1 MLGSPP
7 PRALALALG
16 FALVAPT
23 AAALPAFNED
33 ELYIGDFTIVSS
45 TPSADG
51 VEIELTADLSNLDGG
66 TFQYLN
72 AQLAGGRASGLPFR
86 VRAEGMLSYED
97 IDPWGTNPTVKD
109 SGTITLTVPRAQVR
123 NTLRALANDE
133 LIWELSGMETTIYQD
148 GVFVMD
154 DETRDVYIPGQE
166 DWTAGFDAWTDLLL
180 DIDVGDIIVF
190 VDGCDDVG
198 LEEEYLCAPMTPW
211 EILDIYEDDVSIWVE
226 YELRDDLEF
235 DALIESGT
243 LTGGVQA
250 SGSGMHNS
258 VFDHGNKWESC
269 ELNPETEEVECSF
282 AGMYLADNDLALGT
296 TTELDGGVNMKGVS
310 TSIGVRMREGSI
322 SEVGVDFE
330 FDYDSSLASYTPS
343 PDVVAS
349 QEFPLVSVHI
359 PAFATQIGGFP
370 IEIGIDVD
378 FILGIEASFS
388 SGAAVGLA
396 QRGTVG
402 VSFSQDLSEG
412 DAGFVAT
419 PFIEVDPFLSSP
431 PTLAADASGSF
442 RAWVAAEAQ
451 VVIDGGLIGGPSAR
465 LAGFTEF
472 TVTPAASPWWEISAG
487 GEVEGT
493 LELSVLGIEIAAHTF
508 GLTTETDQT
517 ASATDAAYS
526 GVTGLASG
534 EEVRWAEDY
543 HYGGTYGD
551 YPVGVEA
558 LDDGGLVF
566 ATWAPGVV
574 ARVDR
579 AGQLQWDTYISSVSL
594 GAVMA
599 FDDGILAFGESGRA
613 LWVGELD
620 MDGNEVQQH
629 QYAFAELFDLSGVHV
644 IDDGPTPSFLL
655 RGSIQTS
662 ESWFRAWLAYATYD
676 PSATDDPLTIHWS
689 RVYDS
694 QTTYGPYP
702 DEFRALL
709 WDDGDIYVGGVTTAG
724 QPEGSISYNA
734 LMAKLDSNGDQVW
747 ANATVNGGDSVNAL
761 TLTDSGSLL
770 TAGSYPQIVTQV
782 HYFHACWFGTWS
794 SVDGLFINANGLS
807 EDLWWEAY
815 PDTSGYP
822 SYTTP
827 GASIYDVPSAMLP
840 LDDGGYAVLGY
851 SGLGNK
857 VGWVLSLDSGL
868 NVRWM
873 STIEGLSGGE
883 VVPSYLADTGHGVAV
898 LANTTAPSVE
908 GYGGGARDTMLLSV
922 PYDGVLAF
930 EPATGMNSR
939 YTKPDMVSPP
949 SDGYLEDITYVITD
963 NIPTHEEATVGFTS
977 SVISS
982 WSLDPW
988 GATHASMLPRT
999 RQALGNQQKRSPT
1012 WTSPS
1017 KAIPSRSP

>member
-7 PRALALALG
+7 LRALALALG
-16 FALVAPT
+16 FALAAPT
-23 AAALPAFNED
+23 AAAFPAFDED
-33 ELYIGDFTIVSS
+33 EIYVGDFTIVSS
-45 TPSADG
+45 TRTPESL
-51 VEIELTADLSNLDGG
+51 ELELTADLSNLAGG
-66 TFQYLN
+66 TFDFIN
-72 AQLAGGRASGLPFR
+72 VEVAGGLPRR
-86 VRAEGMLSYED
+86 VQAEGMLSYEN
-97 IDPWGTNPTVKD
+97 IDPWETTGTVKD
-109 SGTITLTVPRAQVR
+109 SGTITLTIPHYQVR
-123 NTLRALANDE
+123 AILSAMAHDGLE
-133 LIWELSGMETTIYQD
+133 WELSGIETTIYQD

-154 DETRDVYIPGQE
+154 DETRDVYFPGEE

-180 DIDVGDIIVF
+180 DIDVGDVIVF

-198 LEEEYLCAPMTPW
+198 VEEEYLCAPMTPW

-243 LTGGVQA
+243 LTGGVRA
-250 SGSGMHNS
+250 TGSGMHNS
-258 VFDHGNKWESC
+258 VFEHGNKWESC

-282 AGMYLADNDLALGT
+282 AGMYLTENDMALGT

-310 TSIGVRMREGSI
+310 TSLSVRMREGAI

-343 PDVVAS
+343 PDVVAN

-388 SGAAVGLA
+388 SGAALGLA

-412 DAGFVAT
+412 DAGFEAT

-431 PTLAADASGSF
+431 PTLAADASGSL

-472 TVTPAASPWWEISAG
+472 TVTPGASPWWEISAG

-493 LELSVLGIEIAAHTF
+493 LELSVLGLEIAAHTF

-517 ASATDAAYS
+517 ASAADAAYS

-534 EEVRWAEDY
+534 EEVRWAENY

-551 YPVGVEA
+551 YPVGVVPM
-558 LDDGGLVF
+558 DDGGLVF
-566 ATWAPGVV
+566 ALWSPAVV

-579 AGQLQWDTYISSVSL
+579 AGQLLWDTNLSGASVTGLAS
-594 GAVMA
+594 
-599 FDDGILAFGESGRA
+599 FDGGILAFGERSQA
-613 LWVGELD
+613 VWIGELD
-620 MDGNEVQQH
+620 DDGNEVQQH
-629 QYAFAELFDLSGVHV
+629 QYAMDSSFELQDVFV
-644 IDDGPTPSFLL
+644 IDDGPTPSFVIT
-655 RGSIQTS
+655 GTIYNGG
-662 ESWFRAWLAYATYD
+662 WFRAWMGHLTYD
-676 PSATDDPLTIHWS
+676 PSNTDDPVTWHWV
-689 RVYDS
+689 RMYDS

-702 DEFRALL
+702 DTFHDIH
-709 WDDGDIYVGGVTTAG
+709 WDDGDLYVAGVTTAG
-724 QPEGSISYNA
+724 ELEGHISYNA
-734 LMAKLDSNGDQVW
+734 LLMKLDSDGQQVW
-747 ANATVNGGDSVNAL
+747 AKATRDGAGAL
-761 TLTDSGSLL
+761 YAVTMDDSGTLVA
-770 TAGSYPQIVTQV
+770 AGGYSQIVTQV
-782 HYFHACWFGTWS
+782 AYFHSSWLGTF
-794 SVDGLFINANGLS
+794 DADTGTLGTATGLS

-827 GASIYDVPSAMLP
+827 GASIYDAIYALEP
-840 LDDGGYAVLGY
+840 LDDGGFAAIGV
-851 SGLGNK
+851 SGLGDK
-857 VGWVLSLDSGL
+857 VGWVMSLDSGL
-868 NVRWM
+868 NVRWL
-873 STIEGLSGGE
+873 STLEGQSGGE
-883 VVPSYLADTGHGVAV
+883 IVPTYIADTGHGLAV
-898 LANTTAPSVE
+898 IANTTAPTLE
-908 GYGGGARDTMLLSV
+908 GYGGGARDTLLVSL
-922 PYDGVLAF
+922 PYDGVMPF
-930 EPATGMNSR
+930 EPATAINSR
-939 YTKPDMVSPP
+939 YTKPDMVGAPDEGSQQ
-949 SDGYLEDITYVITD
+949 DLTYLLTD
-963 NIPTHEEATVGFTS
+963 LAVPHEAGSVTFSEAG
-977 SVISS
+977 ISS

-988 GATHASMLPRT
+988 GATHASMLPST

-1012 WTSPS
+1012 RTSPS